1 MAITPSWLAVQEPGT
16 PNKYADTNSMTRNA
30 QLVQREVVS
39 LGSPN
44 DASPESI
51 AEVLGS
57 IPGGGT
63 FGLVTRNVPSGVQDV
78 NILTPAGLAT
88 DATLTGGSQ
97 LSQIVDPGGV
107 NKAGVTAAG
116 LLRIQIG
123 GSAANV
129 AVAGTE
135 TENAIPG
142 NLRLAVLAAKANV
155 AAPAWTEDRYVPL
168 STDLSGGLR
177 VTGPVTLPVTLSTVP
192 GEGAQQ
198 LLVVDIAARR
208 LLEEILIELRT
219 LNANLLPAD
228 RGVTNLRLVKEI
240 G

>member
-51 AEVLGS
+51 AEILGS
-57 IPGGGT
+57 APGAGVL
-63 FGLVTRNVPSGVQDV
+63 GLVTRNIPSGMQDV
-78 NILTPAGLAT
+78 NIQSPSGLAT
-88 DATLTGGSQ
+88 DGTLVGGSQ
-97 LSQIVDPGGV
+97 LTQIVDPGGV
-107 NKAGVTAAG
+107 NKAGVTFGG
-116 LLRIQIG
+116 LLKVQISG
-123 GSAANV
+123 
-129 AVAGTE
+129 AVSPISIVGTE
-135 TENAIPG
+135 TENAPPI
-142 NLRLAVLAAKANV
+142 NLRLAVLSAKANAV
-155 AAPAWTEDRYVPL
+155 TPAWADGAYVPL

-177 VTGPVTLPVTLSTVP
+177 VTGPVTLPVTLSTIP

-198 LLVVDIAARR
+198 LLVVDVAARR

-219 LNANLLPAD
+219 LNANMLPVE
-228 RGVTNLRLVKEI
+228 RGVSNLRLVKEI